1 LSQEIRIAHSRTL
14 EHPII
19 WVGVIGSTLG
29 SIVLLDR
36 FAWLALPLIL
46 AVVFYYLV
54 HPFLVR
60 LQHWGLA
67 PQHSLAIFLV
77 LASLLCV
84 VASLTLLPAMLN
96 SVSQFQTNL
105 PDTMQRLTQIASEF
119 LKNIEARFPM
129 AKRAGLAEGLE
140 ARIDFFAQGKGTQFA
155 GDAALFAFKWLPSLL
170 LVPFLTFFFLR
181 DGTAFHQMI
190 LRAVPNAFFEKTLL
204 LFDRMDRQMHA
215 YFRGMFWLTM
225 LDTVTLGIGLW
236 FLGLDKGVF
245 TFSHAMLLGLICAVF
260 AWVPY
265 VGTAVGGLVAVC
277 VCALQA
283 PHDPQLLL
291 GVVLLFC
298 GVRLLDEFLYTPMT
312 VGRALHVHPLV
323 TVMMIFAGG
332 MLGGVYGLLLALPL
346 LGIFTVLGQMFG
358 EIWFDPRLR
367 ARHAARNLI
376 EKQLASKDLGL

>member
-1 LSQEIRIAHSRTL
+1 MSPDTRFPQSRTL

-19 WVGVIGSTLG
+19 WVGVIGGALG
-29 SIVLLDR
+29 SIVLLDHI
-36 FAWLALPLIL
+36 AWLALPLIL

-54 HPFLVR
+54 HPFLIR
-60 LQHWGLA
+60 LQHWGVA
-67 PQHSLAIFLV
+67 PQHSLTIFLV
-77 LASLLCV
+77 LASLVCV
-84 VASLTLLPAMLN
+84 VASLTILPAMLN
-96 SVSQFQTNL
+96 SVSQFQANL

-129 AKRAGLAEGLE
+129 AKKAGLADGLQT
-140 ARIDFFAQGKGTQFA
+140 RIDFFAQGKGTQFA

-181 DGTAFHQMI
+181 DGVAFHQLI

-215 YFRGMFWLTM
+215 YFRGMFWLTV
-225 LDTVTLGIGLW
+225 LDTITLGIGLW
-236 FLGLDKGVF
+236 LLGLDKGI
-245 TFSHAMLLGLICAVF
+245 FSFQHAMLLGLVCAVF

-265 VGTAVGGLVAVC
+265 VGTAVGGLIAIC
-277 VCALQA
+277 VCALQS
-283 PHDPQLLL
+283 PHNPQLLL
-291 GVVLLFC
+291 GVILLFC
-298 GVRLLDEFLYTPMT
+298 GTRLLDEFLYTPAT

-332 MLGGVYGLLLALPL
+332 MLGGVYGLLLAMPL

-367 ARHAARNLI
+367 ARHTARNLL
-376 EKQLASKDLGL
+376 EKRLASNDLDL

>member
-1 LSQEIRIAHSRTL
+1 MSQETRISNPRSL

-19 WVGVIGSTLG
+19 WVGVIGGTLG

-36 FAWLALPLIL
+36 IAWLALPLIL

-77 LASLLCV
+77 LASLVCV
-84 VASLTLLPAMLN
+84 VASLTVLPAMLN
-96 SVSQFQTNL
+96 SLSQFQNNL

-119 LKNIEARFPM
+119 LKNVETRLPL
-129 AKRAGLAEGLE
+129 AKKASLAEGLQ

-181 DGTAFHQMI
+181 DGTAFHQLI
-190 LRAVPNAFFEKTLL
+190 LRAVPNAFFEKTLV

-215 YFRGMFWLTM
+215 YFRGMFWLTV
-225 LDTVTLGIGLW
+225 LDTLTLGIGLW
-236 FLGLDKGVF
+236 LLGMQDGVF
-245 TFSHAMLLGLICAVF
+245 SIQQAMLLGLVCAVF

-298 GVRLLDEFLYTPMT
+298 GVRLLDEFLYTPAT
-312 VGRALHVHPLV
+312 VGRALHMHPLV

-367 ARHAARNLI
+367 ARHAARNLL
-376 EKQLASKDLGL
+376 EKRLASNDLEL

>member
-1 LSQEIRIAHSRTL
+1 MNSETRPTPARSL
-14 EHPII
+14 EHPVL
-19 WVGVIGSTLG
+19 WVGVIAGTLG
-29 SIVLLDR
+29 SIVLLER
-36 FAWLALPLIL
+36 IAWLALPLIL

-54 HPFLVR
+54 HPFLLR
-60 LQHWGLA
+60 LQHWGIS
-67 PQHSLAIFLV
+67 PQHSLSLFLV
-77 LASLLCV
+77 LALILCV
-84 VASLTLLPAMLN
+84 IASLTVLPAMLN
-96 SVSQFQTNL
+96 SVSHFQTNL
-105 PDTMQRLTQIASEF
+105 PETMQRLTQIASEF
-119 LKNIEARFPM
+119 LKNIEDRFPM
-129 AKRAGLAEGLE
+129 ARRAGLVAGLE
-140 ARIDFFAQGKGTQFA
+140 SRIDFFAQGKGTQFA

-215 YFRGMFWLTM
+215 YFRGMFWLTL
-225 LDTVTLGIGLW
+225 LDTVTLGLGLW
-236 FLGLDKGVF
+236 LLGLDKNVF
-245 TFSHAMLLGLICAVF
+245 SFSHAMLLGLICAVF

-265 VGTAVGGLVAVC
+265 VGTAVGGVVAVS
-277 VCALQA
+277 VCALQS
-283 PHDPQLLL
+283 PHNPQLLL

-376 EKQLASKDLGL
+376 EKQLASRDLGL

>member
-1 LSQEIRIAHSRTL
+1 LSPESPFSSQRTL

-19 WVGVIGSTLG
+19 WVGVIAGALG

-36 FAWLALPLIL
+36 IAWLALPLIL
-46 AVVFYYLV
+46 AVVLYYLV
-54 HPFLVR
+54 QPFLVQ
-60 LQHWGLA
+60 LQHGGVTP
-67 PQHSLAIFLV
+67 PQALAIFLF

-84 VASLTLLPAMLN
+84 IASLTILPATLN
-96 SVSQFQTNL
+96 SVSQFQANL
-105 PDTMQRLTQIASEF
+105 PQTVERLTQIASEF
-119 LKNIEARFPM
+119 LNTVEARFPL
-129 AKRAGLAEGLE
+129 AQKAGLSEGLE
-140 ARIDFFAQGKGTQFA
+140 GRIDFFAQGKGTQFA

-181 DGTAFHQMI
+181 DGTAFHQLI

-215 YFRGMFWLTM
+215 YFRGMFWLTV
-225 LDTVTLGIGLW
+225 LDTLTLGLGLW
-236 FLGLDKGVF
+236 LLGWQDGVFSFPHAMVLGLV
-245 TFSHAMLLGLICAVF
+245 CAVF

-265 VGTAVGGLVAVC
+265 VGTAVGGLIAVC

-283 PHDPQLLL
+283 PHDPRLLL

-298 GVRLLDEFLYTPMT
+298 GVRLLDEFVYTPMT
-312 VGRALHVHPLV
+312 VGRALHVHPLI

-367 ARHAARNLI
+367 ARHAARNLL
-376 EKQLASKDLGL
+376 EKQLASKDLGI